1 MYHIHLGR
9 FDFCHSV
16 EHDGESATSFR
27 EVILL
32 PTSGCVQWSHDH
44 RALSIAVAGRDADGD
59 SVSRTP
65 QYSAIRIISHR
76 MFTAVAQKSLAD
88 AEKYFDEHLEQNDY
102 YSAGEIRPG
111 QWIGAGADRLG
122 LKQNVTREQFHPL
135 CENRNPQNNNRLTQ
149 RQKKEDKRRVFYDFT
164 CSAPK
169 SVSVLAVTLND
180 ERLVVAHEESARI
193 AFRELETFA
202 ATRVRKQGSQRDR
215 TTGNL
220 IAAAFTHTSSRALDP
235 LLHTHF
241 TVFNATFDDR
251 EKCWKALQAGGMYD
265 AIRYG
270 TAVYRNELAKRVRQI
285 GYQIT
290 PAKHGF
296 EIEGVSDEVLKRFSK
311 RSQEVE
317 KAVREIEQR
326 LGHKLSNNAV
336 ALAVHQSRG
345 RKIKGISTTEVREQQ
360 LAQLQ
365 PDELEALQKLTTTVQ
380 RTGQP
385 HIAGLES
392 QTLNYA
398 VAHVFERKS
407 VVPEH
412 ELLGVALAQ
421 RLGEIDLPTLKAAV
435 KDSAELVKSERGLST
450 RQILATELDLIQTV
464 NAGCNAVAPLHPGY
478 RPAGWL
484 GEDQQRAIY
493 HVLRTCDRITGLR
506 GLAGTGKTTALREMV
521 AACADVKI
529 EPLFCAPTAAATDV
543 LRKEGFEAV
552 TLQSLLLTKPALSAR
567 QLVVLDEAGAVGI
580 DDMKRLFDLA
590 RDARVVLSGDTGQ
603 HASVVRG
610 DALRILEQHSDFQS
624 GQLTRIRRQ
633 RKAEYRNAVELAA
646 QRRTAEAFA
655 QLERIGAI
663 VESSNDNL
671 YDKAAQSY
679 LKALDQYQSALL
691 VAPTWNE
698 IQAVTEK
705 VRDALKASGRL
716 VGEEKEFQVFD
727 SLSWTEAQKQDAWQ
741 YRPGMAILFH
751 RSKAGFKKSE
761 SAEVLAIENDLLK
774 LRHADGVERVFPLG
788 ASPACFDVG
797 ETRKLTV
804 AVGDKLLLQAN
815 APRKQ
820 FINGELVDVKAIQ
833 GGALVLAD
841 GRVIP
846 QNYRTFTHGYAVTS
860 HAAQGKTVD
869 EVLVVA
875 SSRSLPAVHQQ
886 QFYVSISRGRE
897 RCQVF
902 TDDVE
907 RLRSH
912 VTHSSERLAAVEVV
926 PRVGRHKFIQRV
938 LERGHRFL
946 KHFRQ
951 RVAQSHS
958 LRKGIEHIR
967 ETSYEHQR
975 QFRRSISV

>member
-1 MYHIHLGR
+1 
-9 FDFCHSV
+9 
-16 EHDGESATSFR
+16 
-27 EVILL
+27 
-32 PTSGCVQWSHDH
+32 
-44 RALSIAVAGRDADGD
+44 
-59 SVSRTP
+59 
-65 QYSAIRIISHR
+65 
-76 MFTAVAQKSLAD
+76 MFTAVAQKRLAD

-111 QWIGAGADRLG
+111 QWIGAGADRLE
-122 LKQNVTREQFHPL
+122 LKQNVTSEQFHAL
-135 CENRNPQNNNRLTQ
+135 CENRNPQNDDRLTQ
-149 RQKKEDKRRVFYDFT
+149 RQKKEDKRRVFYDFA

-169 SVSVLAVTLND
+169 SVSVLAVTLDD

-202 ATRVRKQGSQRDR
+202 STRVRKQGNQRDR

-220 IAAAFTHTSSRALDP
+220 VAAAFTHTSSRALDP

-241 TVFNATFDDR
+241 TVFNATFD
-251 EKCWKALQAGGMYD
+251 ETEQSWKALQAGGMCD

-270 TAVYRNELAKRVRQI
+270 TAVYRNELAKRIHSI
-285 GYQIT
+285 GYRT
-290 PAKHGF
+290 RPAKHGF
-296 EIEGVSDEVLKRFSK
+296 EIDGVSDEVLKRFSK

-326 LGHKLSNNAV
+326 LGHRLSNNAV
-336 ALAVHQSRG
+336 ALAVHQSRAK
-345 RKIKGISTTEVREQQ
+345 KIKGISTTEVRERQ

-365 PDELEALQKLTTTVQ
+365 PDELEALQKLSAAVQ
-380 RTGQP
+380 PVRQVRRFEP
-385 HIAGLES
+385 ENEA
-392 QTLNYA
+392 LNYT

-407 VVPEH
+407 VVRGH
-412 ELLGVALAQ
+412 ELLNVALSQ
-421 RLGEIDLPTLKAAV
+421 RLGEMDLLALKAAV
-435 KDSAELVKSERGLST
+435 KYSADLVKTERGLTT

-464 NAGCNAVAPLHPGY
+464 NAGCDTLAPLHPSY
-478 RPAGWL
+478 RPADWL

-493 HVLRTCDRITGLR
+493 HVLRTGDRITGLR
-506 GLAGTGKTTALREMV
+506 GLAGTGKTTALRELV
-521 AACADVKI
+521 AACAEAKI

-590 RDARVVLSGDTGQ
+590 GDARVVLSGDTGQ

-610 DALRILEQHSDFQS
+610 DALRILENHSDFQS

-633 RKAEYRNAVELAA
+633 RKAEYRKAVELAA
-646 QRRTAEAFA
+646 QKRTPEAFA
-655 QLERIGAI
+655 QLERIGVI
-663 VESSNDNL
+663 VESSNDSVH
-671 YDKAAQSY
+671 DKAAQAY
-679 LKALDQYQSALL
+679 LKALEQNQSALL
-691 VAPTWNE
+691 VAPTWSE
-698 IQAVTEK
+698 IEAVTEK
-705 VRDALKASGRL
+705 VRDALRTSGRL
-716 VGEEKEFQVFD
+716 TGEEKEFQVFD
-727 SLSWTEAQKQDAWQ
+727 SLSWTEAQKRDARQ
-741 YRPGMAILFH
+741 YLPGMAILFH
-751 RSKAGFKKSE
+751 RSKAGFNKSE
-761 SAEVLAIENDLLK
+761 SAEVLAIENDSLK
-774 LRHADGVERVFPLG
+774 LRHTDGVERLFPLG

-797 ETRKLTV
+797 ETRKLNV
-804 AVGDKLLLQAN
+804 AVGDRLLLQAN

-820 FINGELVDVKAIQ
+820 FINGELVEVKAIQ

-897 RCQVF
+897 YCQVF

-912 VTHSSERLAAVEVV
+912 VTHSSERLAAVEVI
-926 PRVGRHKFIQRV
+926 PRVGRQKFIQRV
-938 LERGHRFL
+938 LQRGHRFL
-946 KHFRQ
+946 KHFR
-951 RVAQSHS
+951 RRITQSHS
-958 LRKGIEHIR
+958 LRKSIEQIR

-975 QFRRSISV
+975 QSRRGISV